1 MPRTHMKLT
10 TLGKVAAGITV
21 VTAVA
26 APFIAFAQ
34 PSLTDYSI
42 TDFSRIQSFGNKLG
56 SWMLGILL
64 VLGVIFVIYAAFLYL
79 TSGGDE
85 GKVGKAKSFIIYAI
99 IAIIVG
105 VLAKTI
111 IGLAQGLA
119 NQVGT
124 P

>member
-26 APFIAFAQ
+26 TPFIAFAQ

>member
-1 MPRTHMKLT
+1 MKLT
-10 TLGKVAAGITV
+10 TLSRIAAGVTV
-21 VTAVA
+21 LTAVT
-26 APFIAFAQ
+26 APFIALAQ
-34 PSLTDYSI
+34 PTLTDYQI
-42 TDFSRIQSFGNKLG
+42 TDFSRIQSFGNKVG

-64 VLGVIFVIYAAFLYL
+64 VVGVIFVIYAAFLYL
-79 TSGGDE
+79 TSGGE
-85 GKVGKAKSFIIYAI
+85 EEKVKKAKNFIIYAI

-119 NQVGT
+119 GEVGT

>member
-1 MPRTHMKLT
+1 MPKTHMKLT
-10 TLGKVAAGITV
+10 TLSKFVAGVTV
-21 VTAVA
+21 LTAVA
-26 APFIAFAQ
+26 APVVAFAQ
-34 PSLTDYSI
+34 PSLVDYSI
-42 TDFSRIQSFGNKLG
+42 TDFTKIANFGNKIG

-85 GKVGKAKSFIIYAI
+85 GKVGKAKSYIIYAI

-119 NQVGT
+119 NQVGS

>member
-1 MPRTHMKLT
+1 MKLT
-10 TLGKVAAGITV
+10 MLSKVAAGVTV

-42 TDFSRIQSFGNKLG
+42 TDFSRIQSFGDKVG

-119 NQVGT
+119 NQVGS
-124 P
+124 